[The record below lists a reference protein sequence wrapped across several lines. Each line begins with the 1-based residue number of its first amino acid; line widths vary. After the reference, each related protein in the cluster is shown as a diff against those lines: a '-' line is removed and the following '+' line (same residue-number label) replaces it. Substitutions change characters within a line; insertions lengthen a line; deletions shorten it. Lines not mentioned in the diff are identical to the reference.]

1 VTRFDDIPSLVA
13 GCAGDDPALT
23 FYEGRTLTGSLGYGA
38 LRERVEA
45 VAGYLWESLGV
56 RRGDR
61 IALLSRNRLEV
72 PVLMLAAMRLGAV
85 IVPLNPTAPSDDWT
99 YIAGHARVRGCFASH
114 ELLAKVTISGDSFV
128 RPLDELA
135 HVRGH
140 APAPGPDV
148 GSAMAVILYTSGT
161 TGRPKGVV
169 LTQQN
174 LLLNAWSMAANFG
187 LCGTTQLA
195 VLPLYHAHA
204 LGFGL
209 MTALTT
215 RGHLVFT
222 DRFDPFAWAEIIRAH
237 EVTITSVVPTLLP
250 PLLQVRTTAERV
262 PSLRTILVSSAPL
275 SVDLA
280 RDFEHRTKL
289 TLVQGWGLSEYT
301 NFACCMSPDE
311 DPTTRDELMFGF
323 EVPCV
328 GSALPGTEVRVVD
341 AIGNEAPPEVRGELC
356 VRGHSTMLSY
366 LDDPAATSKTIDADG
381 WLHTGDE
388 GFSVMRS
395 GKRRLFVSG
404 RIKEII
410 IRGGEKHS
418 PIALERIITTAV
430 PELAG
435 RIAILGFAHA
445 VLGEEIGAYVEAEA
459 ASDDD
464 VRARLTAALDAMGG
478 EQRPKIVLFGS
489 QSIPRT
495 HTGKVQRR
503 KLQPLFEPH
512 AGCRGPTQML
522 SIELGSPR

>member
-1 VTRFDDIPSLVA
+1 MTRFDDIPAVLASR
-13 GCAGDDPALT
+13 AGDRRPALT
-23 FYEGRTLTGSLGYGA
+23 FYQGRTRAGSLSHGE
-38 LRERVEA
+38 LCERVEA
-45 VAGYLWESLGV
+45 VAGYLWEMLGV

-61 IALLSRNRLEV
+61 IALLSPNRLEV
-72 PVLMLAAMRLGAV
+72 PVLMLAAMRLGAA
-85 IVPLNPTAPSDDWT
+85 IIPLNPAAPSEDWT
-99 YIAGHARVRGCFASH
+99 YIAGHAGARGCFATR
-114 ELLAKVTISGDSFV
+114 ELIPKVTIGGEAFV
-128 RPLDELA
+128 RPIEELA
-135 HVRGH
+135 RCRGR

-169 LTQQN
+169 LAQRS
-174 LLLNAWSMAANFG
+174 LLANAWSMASRIG
-187 LCGTTQLA
+187 LSGVVQLA

-215 RGHLVFT
+215 RGHLVFS
-222 DRFDPFAWAEIIRAH
+222 DRFDPFAWSEIIRAH
-237 EVTITSVVPTLLP
+237 EVAITSVVPTLLP
-250 PLLQVRTTAERV
+250 PLLQVRTAAERV

-275 SVDLA
+275 SSELA
-280 RDFEHRTKL
+280 REFEHRTRL
-289 TLVQGWGLSEYT
+289 PLVQGWGLSEYT
-301 NFACCMSPDE
+301 NFACCMAPDE
-311 DPTTRDELMFGF
+311 DAATRERLMFGF

-328 GSALPGTEVRVVD
+328 GSALPGTEVRVID
-341 AIGNEAPPEVRGELC
+341 ANGIEAPPEVRGELC
-356 VRGHSTMLSY
+356 VRGHSMMLSY
-366 LDDPAATSKTIDADG
+366 LDDPDATGKTIDADG

-388 GFSVMRS
+388 GFSVLYR
-395 GKRRLFVSG
+395 GNRRFFVSG

-435 RIAILGFAHA
+435 RIAVLGFTHA
-445 VLGEEIGAYVEAEA
+445 VHGEEVGAYVEADA
-459 ASDDD
+459 VSDG
-464 VRARLTAALDAMGG
+464 VRMRLAAALEAMQG
-478 EQRPKIVLFGS
+478 EQRPKIVLFGA

-512 AGCRGPTQML
+512 AACRGPTRML
-522 SIELGSPR
+522 SI